1 MTLSATATGD
11 WISAHSA
18 RNGIMNWSD
27 EGIILSARKHGESAA
42 IVTLLTRA
50 NGRYSGLVHGGSG
63 SRARGI
69 YQTGN
74 LVSADWRARLSEHL
88 GTMSCELLRPYAA
101 ALMTERLPLLALISA
116 GALLERL
123 LPEREP
129 HAETFDRFQSL
140 IESLGE
146 GPDWVEGY
154 VHWERALLDDLGYG
168 LDLTACAATGTTD
181 DLIYVSPRTG
191 CAVSAAA
198 GAPYSDKL
206 LKLPGFFMGS
216 AGSSTGDQIRDGLRI
231 TGHFLARCA
240 KDADTGNLPPVRA
253 QFVDRLRR
261 DATISGNS

>member
-1 MTLSATATGD
+1 
-11 WISAHSA
+11 
-18 RNGIMNWSD
+18 MNWSD
-27 EGIILSARKHGESAA
+27 EGIVLSARKHGESAA
-42 IVTLLTRA
+42 IVTLLTRT

-63 SRARGI
+63 SRGRGI

-88 GTMSCELLRPYAA
+88 GKMSCELLRPYSA

-116 GALLERL
+116 GAILERL

-129 HAETFDRFQSL
+129 HPETFERFRAL
-140 IESLGE
+140 IESLGD
-146 GPDWVEGY
+146 GPDWVTGY
-154 VHWERALLDDLGYG
+154 VHWERRLLEDLGYG

-191 CAVSAAA
+191 CAVSAGA
-198 GAPYSDKL
+198 GGPYSDKL
-206 LKLPGFFMGS
+206 LKLPAFFLGS
-216 AGSSTGDQIRDGLRI
+216 TDRMTRDDIRDGLRV

-240 KDADTGNLPPVRA
+240 KDANAGDLPAARA

-261 DATISGNS
+261 DATISGNP

>member
-1 MTLSATATGD
+1 MD
-11 WISAHSA
+11 
-18 RNGIMNWSD
+18 WSD
-27 EGIILSARKHGESAA
+27 EGIVLSARKHGESAA
-42 IVTLLTRA
+42 IVTLLTRM

-63 SRARGI
+63 SRARGV

-116 GALLERL
+116 AALVERL

-129 HAETFDRFQSL
+129 HSETFERFQSL
-140 IESLGE
+140 IESLGD
-146 GPDWVEGY
+146 GPAWVETY

-168 LDLTACAATGTTD
+168 LDLSACAATGMTD

-191 CAVSAAA
+191 CAVSASA

-206 LKLPGFFMGS
+206 LKLPGFLNGS
-216 AGSSTGDQIRDGLRI
+216 AGSATRDDVQDGLRI
-231 TGHFLARCA
+231 TGHFLARCG
-240 KDADTGNLPPVRA
+240 KDADTGDLPPARA

>member
-1 MTLSATATGD
+1 
-11 WISAHSA
+11 
-18 RNGIMNWSD
+18 MNWSD
-27 EGIILSARKHGESAA
+27 EGIVLSARKHGESAA
-42 IVTLLTRA
+42 IVTLLTRT

-88 GTMSCELLRPYAA
+88 GTMSCELLRPYSA

-116 GALLERL
+116 GAILERL

-129 HAETFDRFQSL
+129 HPETFERFRAL
-140 IESLGE
+140 IESLGD
-146 GPDWVEGY
+146 GPDWVTGY
-154 VHWERALLDDLGYG
+154 VHWERRLLEGLGYG

-191 CAVSAAA
+191 CAVSAGA
-198 GAPYSDKL
+198 GGPYSDKL
-206 LKLPGFFMGS
+206 LKLPAFFLGRTDRM
-216 AGSSTGDQIRDGLRI
+216 TRDDIQDGLRV

-240 KDADTGNLPPVRA
+240 KDANAGDLPAARA

-261 DATISGNS
+261 DATISGNP

>member
-1 MTLSATATGD
+1 MD
-11 WISAHSA
+11 
-18 RNGIMNWSD
+18 WSD
-27 EGIILSARKHGESAA
+27 EGIVLSARKHGESAA
-42 IVTLLTRA
+42 IVTLLTRN

-88 GTMSCELLRPYAA
+88 GTMSCELQRPYAA

-116 GALLERL
+116 GALVERL
-123 LPEREP
+123 LPERDPQPEM
-129 HAETFDRFQSL
+129 FDRFQLL
-140 IESLGE
+140 IESLGD

-154 VHWERALLDDLGYG
+154 VHWERGLLDDLGYG
-168 LDLTACAATGTTD
+168 LDLTACAATGSTD
-181 DLIYVSPRTG
+181 DLVYVSPRTG

-198 GAPYSDKL
+198 GAPYRDKL
-206 LKLPGFFMGS
+206 LNLPAFLLGS
-216 AGSSTGDQIRDGLRI
+216 AGSSTGEEIREGLRV

-240 KDADTGNLPPVRA
+240 KDADTGDLPPVRA

>member
-1 MTLSATATGD
+1 
-11 WISAHSA
+11 
-18 RNGIMNWSD
+18 MNWSD
-27 EGIILSARKHGESAA
+27 EGIVLSARKHGESAA
-42 IVTLLTRA
+42 IVTLLTRT

-88 GTMSCELLRPYAA
+88 GTMSCELLRPYSA

-116 GALLERL
+116 GAILERL

-129 HAETFDRFQSL
+129 HPETFERFQAL
-140 IESLGE
+140 IESLGD
-146 GPDWVEGY
+146 GPDWVTGY
-154 VHWERALLDDLGYG
+154 VRWERRLLEDLGYG
-168 LDLTACAATGTTD
+168 LDLIACAATGTTD

-191 CAVSAAA
+191 CAVSAGA
-198 GAPYSDKL
+198 GGPYSDKL
-206 LKLPGFFMGS
+206 LKLPAFFLGS
-216 AGSSTGDQIRDGLRI
+216 TDRMTRDDIRDGLRV

-240 KDADTGNLPPVRA
+240 KDANAGDLPAARA

-261 DATISGNS
+261 DATISGNP